1 MICGFSGGVRLVCVY
16 GTDVGL
22 AGVRL
27 GGFLP
32 EDIGVLG
39 ARARLVA
46 RPDLYGG
53 IAGVRRKAARG
64 SVAVIGLIPGAAQ
77 FGHASVCPQIRSAD
91 CS

>member
-22 AGVRL
+22 ADVRL

-32 EDIGVLG
+32 DDIGVLG

-46 RPDLYGG
+46 CPDRSGG
-53 IAGVRRKAARG
+53 IADVGREAARG
-64 SVAVIGLIPGAAQ
+64 RIAVIGLVPGAAQ
-77 FGHASVCPQIRSAD
+77 FGHASVCPQIRSVD
-91 CS
+91 CG